1 MYIDCQNQKKSTAV
15 TVGASPSISTR
26 NLVKIMIDEL

>member
-15 TVGASPSISTR
+15 TVGAAPTMLISEY
-26 NLVKIMIDEL
+26 LYP